1 MQVGIDEEKNV
12 KQLDVYIVE
21 LKIHVQAR
29 QEALDF
35 KIKNLDEKMTRNLVA

>member
-12 KQLDVYIVE
+12 SRFKAFIQMYI
-21 LKIHVQAR
+21 QAR

-35 KIKNLDEKMTRNLVA
+35 KIKNLD

>member
-12 KQLDVYIVE
+12 RKLNWKY
-21 LKIHVQAR
+21 LHVKQAR

-35 KIKNLDEKMTRNLVA
+35 KIKNLD